1 MGKVAAGHLEPQLT
15 ANYSGN
21 NQVQFP
27 LSSPLSDL
35 AITAVRKHSDSPDT
49 AGRVFV
55 LHSGS
60 VYVLQSGPVT
70 LVFRFLGLF
79 VFMASLILAS
89 TMTHCSAI
97 LQQERRNESMEAL
110 HGVAG

>member
-1 MGKVAAGHLEPQLT
+1 MGKVAAGHLEPQLA
-15 ANYSGN
+15 ANYSSN

-27 LSSPLSDL
+27 LSSPLSDI
-35 AITAVRKHSDSPDT
+35 AITAVRKHSDSPDA

-55 LHSGS
+55 LH
-60 VYVLQSGPVT
+60 SGPVT

-97 LQQERRNESMEAL
+97 LQQERRNDSMEAL